1 MKYRS
6 EWGGEYEVEALRAKY
21 SNNGNLAIVLRCEN
35 GEPFSTLTV
44 NLSDYPKL
52 KPNMAFVDTN
62 NNLTAEEFIKEYELG
77 KPTGTIGFSGYC
89 VYPLYEFD
97 LDKIKEAK

>member
-21 SNNGNLAIVLRCEN
+21 SNNDNLAIILRCEN

-44 NLSDYPKL
+44 NLNQKL
-52 KPNMAFVDTN
+52 SPNEAFVDIN
-62 NNLTAEEFIKEYELG
+62 NNPTAVEFIEENGLG
-77 KPTGTIGFSGYC
+77 EATGRVGFSGYC
-89 VYPLYEFD
+89 AYPLYKFD
-97 LDKIKEAK
+97 LTKIEEAK